1 MCKALGKDGNETQE
15 PVEKNH
21 EPVIIQEKGLSTE
34 ADTSPFLGQGR
45 SQGLALENIALDSRI
60 FQMISSY

>member
-15 PVEKNH
+15 PVSKH

-34 ADTSPFLGQGR
+34 AV
-45 SQGLALENIALDSRI
+45 
-60 FQMISSY
+60 